1 MIGGKDWGGGVAR
14 DGGSQ
19 AKNIRASCI
28 IPRCSA
34 PWRRMTMEEEGTVAP
49 QAKKNRA
56 TCSIP
61 PTNSA
66 PVSDGSGMR
75 GKGDSCGVK
84 VPLQPHSV
92 PCALWLRPRCNVRQN
107 DL

>member
-34 PWRRMTMEEEGTVAP
+34 PWRRMTMEEEGGLLRRRRRKIELPAAYHRDAP
-49 QAKKNRA
+49 
-56 TCSIP
+56 P
-61 PTNSA
+61 
-66 PVSDGSGMR
+66 
-75 GKGDSCGVK
+75 GVGW
-84 VPLQPHSV
+84 Q
-92 PCALWLRPRCNVRQN
+92 WREGEG
-107 DL
+107 